1 VRFPIHTLDDAP
13 QASQPLLDGIA
24 ADLGI
29 TPNLAGVAAASP
41 ALLAGFDGMRRAV
54 ATTAI
59 DPVLREIAG
68 LAVGVVVHN
77 HYGIAFHSTMLANL
91 GVTESDINA
100 MRAGQSPSDATRA
113 TVHAFATQA
122 AERRGAVDPST
133 IDALAANGLSTEAAL
148 ELILEVGFA
157 SLVGLIDNLAGHV
170 ELDAFLAPRAV
181 GSSGG

>member
-1 VRFPIHTLDDAP
+1 MRFPIHTLDDAP
-13 QASQPLLDGIA
+13 TASQPLLEGIA
-24 ADLGI
+24 AELGVN
-29 TPNLAGVAAASP
+29 PNLAGVAAASP

-54 ATTAI
+54 ATTEI

-68 LAVGVVVHN
+68 LAVGVVVDN

-91 GVTESDINA
+91 GVAEADITA
-100 MRAGQSPSDATRA
+100 MRAGQSPSEATRA

-133 IDALAANGLSTEAAL
+133 TDALLANGLSTEAAL

-170 ELDAFLAPRAV
+170 ELDTFLAPRAV
-181 GSSGG
+181 AP